1 MRISAALP
9 HGVSALFADSARRR
23 RALEASLVERLERAG
38 FEEVV
43 LPIVDYLEPYEP
55 LLTPAS
61 RRELYQLID
70 RDGEL
75 LALRADFTPMLARL
89 VAPRLESL
97 DLPLAVY
104 YRGDVVRFQ
113 EERPGRLREL
123 YQLGA
128 ELLGV
133 PGAEGEER
141 MLRLFLEL
149 VEDATRAIGGS
160 DDARSSGPDA
170 RGSAR
175 RVDVVLGVAGALDG
189 LLDRLLGAS
198 GGEPPGEPPAEPKAR
213 RELTAA
219 LARRDRDAIRRLVG
233 RERAEPLLAVAEEG
247 VPEDLELL
255 GEAAPRVAGLLELRE
270 RLAAEADPTGGVRL
284 TVDLAEFAGQTA
296 EPSSGVSVGTGTEAG
311 GEDVVWGRSYYDG
324 TVFRAYLGGSALPVG
339 GGGRYDRLFRVLGA
353 EVSAVGFSLGLD
365 RLSQGLSAASAQS
378 PAQSLTHRATQRSS
392 GEPTE
397 DVEEGGP

>member
-9 HGVSALFADSARRR
+9 HGVSALFAESARRR
-23 RALEASLVERLERAG
+23 RVLEASLVACLEGAG
-38 FEEVV
+38 FDEVM

-55 LLTPAS
+55 LLTPVS
-61 RRELYQLID
+61 RRELYQFVD

-89 VAPRLESL
+89 IAPRIGSLE
-97 DLPLAVY
+97 LPFAAF

-149 VEDATRAIGGS
+149 LERAVRIPGDG
-160 DDARSSGPDA
+160 SGPDPG
-170 RGSAR
+170 RG
-175 RVDVVLGVAGALDG
+175 VDVVLGVAGAI
-189 LLDRLLGAS
+189 DRLLDHRLGRLSGAD
-198 GGEPPGEPPAEPKAR
+198 GDPARR

-219 LARRDRDAIRRLVG
+219 LARRDRDAIRRLAG
-233 RERAEPLLAVAEEG
+233 REDAAPLLAVAEEG
-247 VPEDLELL
+247 VPEDLEIL
-255 GEAAPRVAGLLELRE
+255 GEAAPRVAELVALRD
-270 RLAAEADPTGGVRL
+270 RLAVEVDGVRL
-284 TVDLAEFAGQTA
+284 TVDLAEFAGQAA
-296 EPSSGVSVGTGTEAG
+296 EPSSSGGVSAG
-311 GEDVVWGRSYYDG
+311 GAGGAGGVAEGEDVVWGRSYYDG
-324 TVFRAYLGGSALPVG
+324 TVFRAYLGGGALPIG

-353 EVSAVGFSLGLD
+353 EVPAVGFSLGLD
-365 RLSQGLSAASAQS
+365 RLSRGLDGGAA
-378 PAQSLTHRATQRSS
+378 HNGREDRS
-392 GEPTE
+392 
-397 DVEEGGP
+397 